1 MFFWY
6 LKRQKKKVGL
16 KPKSDSLILTNL
28 QHFWTMFGEDEKQSK
43 EENEIIK
50 KWNSKFMEDKLDKLE
65 KRIDWQE

>member
-43 EENEIIK
+43 EENEIMK

>member
-1 MFFWY
+1 MFVWY

>member
-28 QHFWTMFGEDEKQSK
+28 QHFWTMFGEDEKQGK

>member
-6 LKRQKKKVGL
+6 LKKKKKKVGL

>member
-6 LKRQKKKVGL
+6 QKRQKKKVGL

>member
-43 EENEIIK
+43 EKNEIIK